1 MYLEILNGI
10 QYQEIIP
17 EICGAVSCHAGIL
30 GVVRNVILFSSSNYY
45 IHYGSFNE
53 GVYLA

>member
-1 MYLEILNGI
+1 MYLEMLNGI